1 MSACVIICV
10 CHHIFVY
17 VCVFGYSYLPCFVC
31 GIFCIL
37 HVLFVLHVLVYSEC
51 AVVLHAFWPLFG
63 GMNHLRSCIL
73 YACMCV
79 CVCVGSCMFMPACA
93 ASKPRLRTCRQA
105 QSASPL
111 CVNSICLSPACVYV
125 LWTLQH
131 GAAEN
136 ATVS

>member
-37 HVLFVLHVLVYSEC
+37 HVLFVSHVLVYSEC

-63 GMNHLRSCIL
+63 GMNHLRSWIL
-73 YACMCV
+73 YACVCMCV
-79 CVCVGSCMFMPACA
+79 CWVLYVHACMRRIKSSPSNMPPSSKCL
-93 ASKPRLRTCRQA
+93 ASLCEQHMFITCMRVRA
-105 QSASPL
+105 LDASAWS
-111 CVNSICLSPACVYV
+111 SREFHS
-125 LWTLQH
+125 
-131 GAAEN
+131 
-136 ATVS
+136 